1 MSIRL
6 ISVLFGFF
14 SGGVLGMCMAPL
26 WMTLKL
32 PMRAVEIWDAGTM
45 PMCAV
50 ALSLGAMLGSLRVS
64 GFLPEAFGVSAML
77 MGGMFVGMF
86 AASLEEAVEVVPV
99 MFDRLSISADM
110 RYAAA
115 AMAIGKTLGA
125 VAAGFMGV

>member
-1 MSIRL
+1 MSLRL
-6 ISVLFGFF
+6 ISVCFGLF
-14 SGGVLGMCMAPL
+14 SGCVLGMCMAPL
-26 WMTLKL
+26 WMTLQL
-32 PMRAVEIWDAGTM
+32 PMRASDIFDAGSM
-45 PMCAV
+45 PLCAA
-50 ALSLGAMLGSLRVS
+50 ALALGAMLGSLRLS
-64 GFLPEAFGVSAML
+64 GFLPDAAGVFAML

-125 VAAGFMGV
+125 LTAGMMGV